1 LQLGS
6 IGFVVAQSSANA
18 EPLLNNREWT
28 SLFWLAV
35 LLVFMVSDAERRSS
49 FAGVL
54 RAAAQR
60 SIVLSF
66 IALGAWVWL
75 EVRVGSWLGWWSP
88 VLLKDTLVWFLTT
101 AIALLF
107 SFDKAT
113 KEERFFRR
121 MGTAA
126 LKVTVFVE
134 VFVNLYVFNVVVEV
148 LMQPLLVL
156 LVGVTIVAHGEKEE
170 PARRVAEWLLAVLG
184 FVLFGYVAFQF
195 ATDWRD
201 VDGTLLAQQFA
212 LPVWLTLGVLPFI
225 YGVALYSAY
234 EQAFM
239 RIDWKA
245 DVPRRQRMLAKLAL
259 VVSFHVKARELSTF
273 TGPWQFRISEAQAFR
288 AARAVV
294 HEFREAKRAE
304 DREAAEAELQL
315 VRYTGVDGADDEG
328 RQLDR
333 REFEETIEAL
343 RWLGSC
349 MMGWYRHDNR
359 YVSDLLE
366 RFQDDFTRQGLP
378 KPSAITLRVS
388 DDGQSWYAWRRTV
401 TGWVFAIG
409 AAGPPPDQ
417 WEYDGP
423 EPPTSFPGQG
433 RSWVSTLSLPSD
445 GNRNW

>member
-1 LQLGS
+1 M
-6 IGFVVAQSSANA
+6 
-18 EPLLNNREWT
+18 NNREWA

-35 LLVFMVSDAERRSS
+35 LLAFMVSDAERRSS
-49 FAGVL
+49 FAGML
-54 RAAAQR
+54 RAAAQP

-75 EVRVGSWLGWWSP
+75 EVRVGSWLRWWSP
-88 VLLKDTLVWFLTT
+88 VLLKDTLIWFLTT

-107 SFDKAT
+107 NFDKAT
-113 KEERFFRR
+113 KQGRFFRR

-126 LKVTVFVE
+126 LKATVFVE
-134 VFVNLYVFNVVVEV
+134 VFINLYVFNIVVEV

-156 LVGVTIVAHGEKEE
+156 LVGVTTVARGEKDK
-170 PARRVAEWLLAVLG
+170 PARRMAEWSLAVLG
-184 FVLFGYVAFQF
+184 FVLFGYVAFRL
-195 ATDWRD
+195 ATDWWRD
-201 VDGTLLAQQFA
+201 VEGTLLAQQFA
-212 LPVWLTLGVLPFI
+212 LPVWLTLAVLPFI

-234 EQAFM
+234 EQAFT

-245 DVPRRQRMLAKLAL
+245 DVPRRQRLLAKLAL
-259 VVSFHVKARELSTF
+259 VVSFHVKARELSAF
-273 TGPWQFRISEAQAFR
+273 TGPWQFHLRKAQTFR

-294 HEFREAKRAE
+294 REFHETRRAE
-304 DREAAEAELQL
+304 DRKAAEAELRL
-315 VRYTGVDGADDEG
+315 VRYAGVEGTDDEG
-328 RQLDR
+328 QQLDR

-343 RWLGSC
+343 RWLGRC

-366 RFQDDFTRQGLP
+366 RFQDDFTRHGLS

-388 DDGQSWYAWRRTV
+388 DDGQSWYAWRRTI

-423 EPPTSFPGQG
+423 KPPTSFPGQD